1 MIKDRFPC
9 ILYGTIINHVVLY
22 GPKCSTYAAALLG
35 QPVSGIKYLQNKYL
49 QEVLASCFL
58 GAWRATCKYLGLT
71 LLDYVRCTMFKR
83 GYSGNNVEHPAAC
96 CNK

>member
-1 MIKDRFPC
+1 MIRRSCYLLSVATSYVPLLLLTASAWNQGLAKQ
-9 ILYGTIINHVVLY
+9 VLAR
-22 GPKCSTYAAALLG
+22 STDT
-35 QPVSGIKYLQNKYL
+35 Q
-49 QEVLASCFL
+49 VLASCFL

-83 GYSGNNVEHPAAC
+83 GYSGNNIEHPAAC

>member
-1 MIKDRFPC
+1 MLEKVEID
-9 ILYGTIINHVVLY
+9 IMEAVSASAWNQVLA
-22 GPKCSTYAAALLG
+22 KQVLARSTDT
-35 QPVSGIKYLQNKYL
+35 Q
-49 QEVLASCFL
+49 VLASCFL
-58 GAWRATCKYLGLT
+58 GAWRATGKYLQPPVLTSTCKYLGLT